1 MKRALSLF
9 IVVTTLAACAGGA
22 VGPAATPPPST
33 GAAAGRSD
41 KIAFTNVTVVPM
53 DAERKLPN
61 HTVIVEG
68 GKITVVAPADT
79 VSAPD
84 GARVIDARG
93 KFLIPGLADMHSHA
107 IDEDDRLLY
116 MASGVTSLRVLIG
129 SPESLILRDRI
140 ERGDV
145 VGPSVYTAGPM
156 LDGSPPVW
164 PPSMV
169 PSIQLTDPAEVKPL
183 LERHKRFGLDMIKIY
198 SRLSAPVYEALATA
212 AKAEGMRLVGHVPEL
227 VGLERALALGQ
238 GSIEHLDGYASYL
251 QAADSPHAGKKYY
264 TNTLDVLGWAAAF
277 DHIDERRVPEVVAKT
292 KAGGV
297 WNCPTLVA
305 SSRYAR
311 MDKREAL
318 LKMPGLEF
326 VSPAVLAFWDPAN
339 IPFLAKAAPAEYEA
353 MRRALP
359 RELAF
364 VKALHD
370 GGAHLLAG
378 TDSPNPFVIAGFSLL
393 EELDLFV
400 EAGLTPYQAIETAT
414 RAAATFL
421 RAEKDFGTIAPGRR
435 ADLVLLAADPLADIK
450 NLRRRAGV
458 MVRGHYLPEEELK
471 ARMDALA
478 AVYKGDRS
486 WFEGRPPL
494 PSRGQRQWLG
504 RYTRRAY
511 GVAMGEVR
519 HALEALPD
527 GSLLSV
533 TETIGK
539 SGSSFVWLELGGD
552 RAGRALRV
560 EDVNGRIETRREGGE
575 VVATATSPLA
585 SPASSK
591 AAIDKGAL
599 LIGPSIAMA
608 ASLHARL
615 AELAAGQKAE
625 IALRRASGGMQ
636 DDLSGVRVSVDELIL
651 GVERK
656 PDAKRSVLG
665 AESVVRVYAGEL
677 RSKGEKQAWTIVL
690 DEAGRL
696 VEATSDT
703 EGFTRVE

>member
-1 MKRALSLF
+1 
-9 IVVTTLAACAGGA
+9 
-22 VGPAATPPPST
+22 
-33 GAAAGRSD
+33 
-41 KIAFTNVTVVPM
+41 M
-53 DAERKLPN
+53 DAERTLPN
-61 HTVIVEG
+61 YTVIVDG
-68 GKITVVAPADT
+68 GKITVVGPADT

-107 IDEDDRLLY
+107 TDEDDRLLY

-129 SPESLILRDRI
+129 SPASVILRDRI
-140 ERGDV
+140 ERGEV

-164 PPSMV
+164 PASMV
-169 PSIQLTDPAEVKPL
+169 PSIELTDPAAIKPL
-183 LERHKRFGLDMIKIY
+183 LARHKRFGLDMIKVY
-198 SRLSAPVYEALATA
+198 SRLSLPVYEALATA

-251 QAADSPHAGKKYY
+251 QAPGSPHAGKKYY

-292 KAGGV
+292 KAFGV

-311 MDKREAL
+311 MDQRGAL
-318 LKMPGLEF
+318 LKQPGLEY
-326 VSPAVLAFWDPAN
+326 VSPEVLAFWDPSN

-359 RELAF
+359 NELVF

-370 GGAHLLAG
+370 GGANLLAG

-393 EELDLFV
+393 EELELFV
-400 EAGLTPYQAIETAT
+400 EAGLSPYAAIETAT
-414 RAAATFL
+414 RAAARFL
-421 RAEKDFGTIAPGRR
+421 RAEQDFGTIAPGRR
-435 ADLVLLAADPLADIK
+435 ADLVLLLADPLADIK

-478 AVYKGDRS
+478 AVYKGKRS

-494 PSRGQRQWLG
+494 PSRGQRQWFG
-504 RYTRRAY
+504 RYAHRAY
-511 GVAMGEVR
+511 GVSMGEVR
-519 HALEALPD
+519 HAIEALPD
-527 GSLLSV
+527 STLLSV
-533 TETIGK
+533 TEKIGK
-539 SGSSFVWLELGGD
+539 QGSSFVWLELGAD
-552 RAGRALRV
+552 RAGRTLRV
-560 EDVNGRIETRREGGE
+560 EEMESRIEARREGGE
-575 VVATATSPLA
+575 LVATATSPLE
-585 SPASSK
+585 SPASGK
-591 AAIDKGAL
+591 AAIEKSAL
-599 LIGPSIAMA
+599 LVGPSLAMA

-625 IALRRASGGMQ
+625 IALRTASGGMQ
-636 DDLSGVRVSVDELIL
+636 HDFSGVRVSVDELIL

-665 AESVVRVYAGEL
+665 ADKLVRIYAGEL
-677 RSKGEKQAWTIVL
+677 RAKGEKQAWTIVL

-696 VEATSDT
+696 VEATSDN
-703 EGFTRVE
+703 EVFTRVE